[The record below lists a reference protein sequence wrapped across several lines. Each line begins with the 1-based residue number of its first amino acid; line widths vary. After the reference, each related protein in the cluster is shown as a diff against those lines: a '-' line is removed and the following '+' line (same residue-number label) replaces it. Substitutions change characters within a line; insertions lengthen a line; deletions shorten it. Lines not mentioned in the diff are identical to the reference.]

1 MAPDSQPG
9 TSASAPARVLGT
21 ARRWAAATRLLQ
33 RLPMVA
39 GLVAAGFGVGVLETY
54 AFGLQPLLPLAPF
67 LPPTQPLTG
76 VMFLLGGIALLG
88 LQGSLPWFRI
98 LGAAVVTLLA
108 GLIIGEYLFWTDLG
122 IDRVLFPDEVVR
134 LARLFP
140 GRPDPVIASAFLC
153 IGAALLLWGIRR
165 AEPVVAAAS
174 MGAVVMPLVLIVGH
188 IFGLAELYATT
199 PRTGTALHTALALF
213 LLGLGTGAGTQ
224 RAAVADLLR
233 RRDAGTILLR
243 RLLPLAVVVPLVF
256 ALVSIWGVRLGLY
269 QVDVGIALYV
279 IALLSVCLA
288 IAFWAA
294 SILRRA
300 EYDVRSTEQARADI
314 ALRDGLLQNE
324 RAVSSALRE
333 SEGRTHELLAILS
346 HAPVMARALD
356 GRIRWWSNGAERLY
370 GWSAQEATGALVA
383 ELLATDLPVPA
394 REAAAILTDKGEW
407 EGEVTRKAR
416 DGSTVL
422 VATHW
427 ILHRDSEGRPEAV
440 IEVDR
445 DVTEQHR
452 AEAARRAGEA
462 RYRALVAASAQIV
475 WTATPDGGRA
485 GDPAQWSAFTGQSEA
500 ECGGRGWLDAVH
512 PEDRPAVERAWT
524 EAVRQRRML
533 VTRHRLRRQDGEFR
547 HMDVRAV
554 PVHDERGRVR
564 EWVGAHVDVTDQV
577 LQEEQLRQ
585 AQKLQAVGTLAGGV
599 AHEVNNQLMAVLG
612 FGDFALKELGPEHPQ
627 AFDVREMVRA
637 ATRAAQVA
645 QQLLTFSRR
654 QAKQTQ
660 VIDLHAAAA
669 ALVPVL
675 QRLLGADKT
684 LELAPSGARRLVL
697 ADATQVDQ
705 VLINLI
711 ANARD
716 AMGTGG
722 RVAIEVDDIVLD
734 EGYARAHG
742 NIDLAAGA
750 YVRISVTDDG
760 SGMDRATLAKIFE
773 PFFTTKP
780 VGKGTGLGL
789 STVYGIVKQHEGA
802 IWAYSEPGLG
812 TTVKVYFPAASEAD
826 LAGVARPEES
836 ALGGVGLALAG
847 ARVLVVED
855 EPAVRS
861 LARRSLEAVG
871 VAVFEAENGR
881 EALELLAREQALPQL
896 VLTDVIMPGL
906 NGRELAEAIA
916 VRHPGLPV
924 LFMSAYAEDDL
935 TRSLLPEQSTYIQKP
950 FAPDTLVAQVRA
962 ALAGVM
968 PGAV

>member
-1 MAPDSQPG
+1 
-9 TSASAPARVLGT
+9 VLG
-21 ARRWAAATRLLQ
+21 
-33 RLPMVA
+33 
-39 GLVAAGFGVGVLETY
+39 
-54 AFGLQPLLPLAPF
+54 
-67 LPPTQPLTG
+67 
-76 VMFLLGGIALLG
+76 
-88 LQGSLPWFRI
+88 S
-98 LGAAVVTLLA
+98 AVVTLLA
-108 GLIIGEYLFWTDLG
+108 AMVISEYLFWTDLG
-122 IDRVLFPDEVVR
+122 IDHVLFPTEVVR

-140 GRPDPVIASAFLC
+140 GRPDPVIAAAFLC
-153 IGAALLLWGIRR
+153 IGVALLLWGIRR
-165 AEPVVAAAS
+165 AERVVAVASVGAA
-174 MGAVVMPLVLIVGH
+174 VMPLVLIVGH

-199 PRTGTALHTALALF
+199 PRTGTALHTALAIF
-213 LLGLGTGAGTQ
+213 LLGLGVGAATQ

-233 RRDAGTILLR
+233 RRDAGSVLLR

-300 EYDVRSTEQARADI
+300 EREVRSSEQARAEI
-314 ALRDGLLQNE
+314 AVRDGLLQGE
-324 RAVSSALRE
+324 RAVSSVLRE
-333 SEGRTHELLAILS
+333 SEARTHELLAILS

-370 GWSAQEATGALVA
+370 GWSAEEATGAMVA
-383 ELLATDLPVPA
+383 ELLATELPMPA
-394 REAAAILTDKGEW
+394 RDAAAILTQKGEL
-407 EGEVTRKAR
+407 EAEVTRKAR
-416 DGSTVL
+416 DGSVVL

-427 ILHRDSEGRPEAV
+427 ILHRNQEGRPEAV

-445 DVTEQHR
+445 DITEQHK

-485 GDPAQWSAFTGQSEA
+485 GDPAQWSAFTGQSEE

-512 PEDRPAVERAWT
+512 PEDRAAVERAWT
-524 EAVRQRRML
+524 EAVKQRRML
-533 VTRHRLRRQDGEFR
+533 VTRHRLRRQDGEYR

-564 EWVGAHVDVTDQV
+564 EWVGAHVDVNDQV
-577 LQEEQLRQ
+577 LQEDQLRQ
-585 AQKLQAVGTLAGGV
+585 AQRLQAVGTLAGGV

-612 FGDFALKELGPEHPQ
+612 FGDFALKELGPDHPQ

-654 QAKQTQ
+654 QSKQTQ
-660 VIDLHAAAA
+660 VIDLHAAVA

-684 LELAPSGARRLVL
+684 LELAASGARRLVL

-705 VLINLI
+705 VLINLV

-722 RVAIEVDDIVLD
+722 RVGIEIDDIVLD
-734 EGYARAHG
+734 EGYAKSHG

-750 YVRISVTDDG
+750 YVRVSVTDDG

-812 TTVKVYFPAASEAD
+812 TTVKVYFPAASDAD
-826 LAGVARPEES
+826 LAGATRPEDVVG
-836 ALGGVGLALAG
+836 AGTGLALTG

-861 LARRSLEAVG
+861 LARRSLESVG

-881 EALELLAREQALPQL
+881 EALEILAREDALPQL

-950 FAPDTLVAQVRA
+950 FAPDTLVTQVRA

>member
-1 MAPDSQPG
+1 
-9 TSASAPARVLGT
+9 
-21 ARRWAAATRLLQ
+21 
-33 RLPMVA
+33 
-39 GLVAAGFGVGVLETY
+39 
-54 AFGLQPLLPLAPF
+54 
-67 LPPTQPLTG
+67 
-76 VMFLLGGIALLG
+76 
-88 LQGSLPWFRI
+88 
-98 LGAAVVTLLA
+98 
-108 GLIIGEYLFWTDLG
+108 
-122 IDRVLFPDEVVR
+122 
-134 LARLFP
+134 
-140 GRPDPVIASAFLC
+140 
-153 IGAALLLWGIRR
+153 
-165 AEPVVAAAS
+165 
-174 MGAVVMPLVLIVGH
+174 
-188 IFGLAELYATT
+188 
-199 PRTGTALHTALALF
+199 
-213 LLGLGTGAGTQ
+213 
-224 RAAVADLLR
+224 
-233 RRDAGTILLR
+233 
-243 RLLPLAVVVPLVF
+243 
-256 ALVSIWGVRLGLY
+256 
-269 QVDVGIALYV
+269 
-279 IALLSVCLA
+279 
-288 IAFWAA
+288 
-294 SILRRA
+294 
-300 EYDVRSTEQARADI
+300 
-314 ALRDGLLQNE
+314 
-324 RAVSSALRE
+324 VSSALRE
-333 SEGRTHELLAILS
+333 SEARTHELLAILS

-370 GWSAQEATGALVA
+370 GWSAEEATGATVA
-383 ELLATDLPVPA
+383 ELLATDLPLPA
-394 REAAAILTDKGEW
+394 REAAAILAEKGEW

-416 DGSTVL
+416 DGSSVL

-427 ILHRDSEGRPEAV
+427 ILHRDAQGRAEAV

-475 WTATPDGGRA
+475 WTASPDGGRA
-485 GDPAQWSAFTGQSEA
+485 G
-500 ECGGRGWLDAVH
+500 RGWLEAVH
-512 PEDRPAVERAWT
+512 PDDRAAVERAWK

-577 LQEEQLRQ
+577 LAEEQLRQ
-585 AQKLQAVGTLAGGV
+585 AQRLQAVGTLAGGV

-612 FGDFALKELGPEHPQ
+612 FGDFALKELGADHPQ

-654 QAKQTQ
+654 QSKQTQ
-660 VIDLHAAAA
+660 VIDLHAAATELA
-669 ALVPVL
+669 PVL

-684 LELAPSGARRLVL
+684 LELAPSACRSLVL

-705 VLINLI
+705 VLINLV

-716 AMGTGG
+716 ALGTGG
-722 RVAIEVDDIVLD
+722 RVSIAVDDIVLD

-812 TTVKVYFPAASEAD
+812 TTIKGYLPAASDAD
-826 LAGVARPEES
+826 LAGATRPEDVV
-836 ALGGVGLALAG
+836 AGGTVVALAG
-847 ARVLVVED
+847 VRVLVVED

-861 LARRSLEAVG
+861 LARRSLESVG
-871 VAVFEAENGR
+871 VAVLEAENGR
-881 EALELLAREQALPQL
+881 EALEVLSRDDALPHL

-935 TRSLLPEQSTYIQKP
+935 TRSLLPEQSAYIQKP
-950 FAPDTLVAQVRA
+950 FAPDTLVSQVRA
-962 ALAGVM
+962 GLAGVM
-968 PGAV
+968 PGAM

>member
-1 MAPDSQPG
+1 
-9 TSASAPARVLGT
+9 
-21 ARRWAAATRLLQ
+21 
-33 RLPMVA
+33 MVA
-39 GLVAAGFGVGVLETY
+39 SLVAVGFGVGVLETY

-76 VMFLLGGIALLG
+76 VMFLLGGVALLG
-88 LQGSLPWFRI
+88 LQASLPWFRV
-98 LGAAVVTLLA
+98 LGSAVVTILA
-108 GLIIGEYLFWTDLG
+108 GMVISEYLFWTDLG
-122 IDRVLFPDEVVR
+122 IDRVLFPEEVVR
-134 LARLFP
+134 LARFFP
-140 GRPDPVIASAFLC
+140 GRPDPVIAAAFLC
-153 IGAALLLWGIRR
+153 VGLALLLWGIRR
-165 AEPVVAAAS
+165 AERVVAAVS
-174 MGAVVMPLVLIVGH
+174 LGAVVMPLVLIVGH
-188 IFGLAELYATT
+188 IVGLAELYATT
-199 PRTGTALHTALALF
+199 PRTGTALHTALAIF
-213 LLGLGTGAGTQ
+213 LLGLGVGAATQ
-224 RAAVADLLR
+224 RTAVADLLR
-233 RRDAGTILLR
+233 RRDAGSILLR
-243 RLLPLAVVVPLVF
+243 RLLPLAVAVPLVF

-269 QVDVGIALYV
+269 QVDVGIAIYV

-300 EYDVRSTEQARADI
+300 EHAVRSTEQARADL
-314 ALRDGLLQNE
+314 ALRDGLLQSE
-324 RAVSSALRE
+324 RAVSSALRD
-333 SEGRTHELLAILS
+333 SEARTHELLAILS

-370 GWSAQEATGALVA
+370 GWSAEDATGALVA
-383 ELLATDLPVPA
+383 ELLATELPMPA
-394 REAAAILTDKGEW
+394 REAAAILTKEGEW

-416 DGSTVL
+416 DGSTVV

-427 ILHRDSEGRPEAV
+427 ILHRDSEGRAEAV

-445 DVTEQHR
+445 DVTQQHR

-485 GDPAQWSAFTGQSEA
+485 GNPTQWSAFTGQAEA

-512 PEDRPAVERAWT
+512 PEDRAAVERAWT

-612 FGDFALKELGPEHPQ
+612 FGDFALKELGPDHPQ
-627 AFDVREMVRA
+627 SFDVREMVRA

-654 QAKQTQ
+654 QSKQTQ

-675 QRLLGADKT
+675 QRLIGADKT
-684 LELAPSGARRLVL
+684 VELAPTGARRLVL
-697 ADATQVDQ
+697 ADATQMDQ

-722 RVAIEVDDIVLD
+722 RVGIEVDDIVLD

-742 NIDLAAGA
+742 NIDLAPGA

-760 SGMDRATLAKIFE
+760 HGMARETLAKIFE

-812 TTVKVYFPAASEAD
+812 TTVKVYFPAASEAE
-826 LAGVARPEES
+826 LAGAARPEEG
-836 ALGGVGLALAG
+836 APNGAGLALTG

-861 LARRSLEAVG
+861 LARRSLESMG

-881 EALELLAREQALPQL
+881 EALEILARTDAQPQL

-924 LFMSAYAEDDL
+924 LFMSAYAEDDVA
-935 TRSLLPEQSTYIQKP
+935 RSLLPEQSTYIQKP